1 MRENEKVVYRELS
14 YNERIAFYVGYEL
27 LNSNEKPIGKEKEKM
42 KTYKWLSEN
51 DNVNENERINYK
63 EEFKKLV
70 EKTNNIDKIF
80 YLATGDIQHKEGKY
94 TIAKNRWRGN
104 QNSVILRCLEFHR
117 HWANV
122 YEKQCDIP
130 FERKMNKIFWRGDPS
145 GGPLW
150 KQRVANRFDLVE
162 RWCNKTDN
170 IDVGLSRIYHESL
183 LPYFKGHCPIKT
195 FLKHKYIISV
205 EGNDKDTGL
214 NWKLNSNSLVM
225 MPRPR
230 VTSWLMETTLIPDY
244 HYIIIKDDYS
254 DLEERFEY
262 CKKNPKKCKEII
274 RNANNFMSQFKDVAK
289 EEQLEMD
296 VINIY
301 FSLVN

>member
-1 MRENEKVVYRELS
+1 MREEKMVVYRKLS
-14 YNERIAFYVGYEL
+14 DNERIGFYLGYEL
-27 LNSNEKPIGKEKEKM
+27 LNSDKPRGKEKEKM
-42 KTYKWLSEN
+42 KSYKWLNEN
-51 DNVNENERINYK
+51 DNVNENERKNYK

-70 EKTNNIDKIF
+70 DKTNNRDMIF
-80 YLATGDIQHKEGKY
+80 YLVAGDIQHKEGKY
-94 TIAKNRWRGN
+94 TIVKNRWRGN
-104 QNSVILRCLEFHR
+104 LNSVIIRCM
-117 HWANV
+117 N
-122 YEKQCDIP
+122 YEKHWGEVYKKQMDIP
-130 FERKMNKIFWRGDPS
+130 YERKIEKIYWRGDAS
-145 GGPLW
+145 GGRRW
-150 KQRVANRFDLVE
+150 TERVANRYDLVK
-162 RWCNKTDN
+162 RWCNRN
-170 IDVGLSRIYHESL
+170 SEIDIGFSHIKNVELE
-183 LPYFKGHCPIKT
+183 PYLKGVSKIET

-262 CKKNPKKCKEII
+262 CKKNPQKCKEII

-289 EEQLEMD
+289 EEQIEMD